1 MVPARMNDR
10 EYTQKYRSCQRSH
23 QLLLNTLQAEM
34 ELTFKQ
40 IAIRTSIKSR
50 VKSPESYYRKSLKIL
65 KGIRPKESRVF
76 IPDILGMRIICPF
89 LEDIQRVEMAIRNHY
104 QVVEIERK
112 RNCSFQEFGYESI
125 HLLVTVPAELVKRH
139 YLNEEL
145 ICEIQIRTILQDA
158 WAEVEHEL
166 VYKAGF
172 SPFDYPL
179 KRKLAA
185 LNANLTLSD
194 IIFQEIRTY
203 QRELQA
209 ELKRRR
215 ESFFKKVHQ
224 AISVRPDQEGAD
236 AVSFD
241 SENRLD
247 KTKKAL
253 PSLSPNSIDDLLL
266 NALKAHNEGSLKQA
280 IELYTHILHLRPEQR
295 IQSLIYIHR
304 GMAHF
309 SESNYHEAIKDFSE
323 ALNLD
328 SQSEKA
334 LYYRGLMYSVLK
346 DYPAALKD
354 FNHCLELNPCLPNSL
369 FRRAQVYSHL
379 GDFPRALADAKKAL
393 DIDPKL
399 EEARSFCKIIRSRM
413 TRGQ

>member
-369 FRRAQVYSHL
+369 FHRAQVYSHL